1 MTTAA
6 TRRDVTNIL
15 RVMVP
20 IGALAADT
28 ARAILNRSDGSG
40 CPRSECGAFETA
52 GFIDALRILRHSPTI
67 RVSTFYSPGGSMR
80 VVRSRN
86 FHLGLLLATG
96 LSLSV
101 LPTASEAYTDE
112 QQQACS
118 PDAMRLCGPEIP
130 DVDRIT
136 ACMAR
141 NKQQLSPQCRVFF
154 ETDSKARKARKP
166 AKPHST

>member
-1 MTTAA
+1 
-6 TRRDVTNIL
+6 
-15 RVMVP
+15 
-20 IGALAADT
+20 
-28 ARAILNRSDGSG
+28 
-40 CPRSECGAFETA
+40 
-52 GFIDALRILRHSPTI
+52 
-67 RVSTFYSPGGSMR
+67 MR

-86 FHLGLLLATG
+86 FQFGLLLATG

-101 LPTASEAYTDE
+101 LPTASEAYTDQ

-141 NKQQLSPQCRVFF
+141 NREQLSPECRVFF
-154 ETDSKARKARKP
+154 KPDPSAGKSRKP
-166 AKPHST
+166 KKPTQPGAT